1 MVGEWM
7 KSLIHLNL
15 LEIKDVPTRFEAGTP
30 NIAGVI
36 GFGAELKYI
45 NEISIDNIY
54 KHEIELKNYMIEK
67 LKEIPQIVIIS
78 NSDSGM
84 VTFNIDGIFRQDVAV
99 YWYKYK
105 ICVRGGNQCEK
116 DNKKWNSSK

>member
-1 MVGEWM
+1 M
-7 KSLIHLNL
+7 

-36 GFGAELKYI
+36 GFGAEFKYI
-45 NEISIDNIY
+45 NEIGIDNIY

>member
-1 MVGEWM
+1 MNMIYIKNGSFNVWWGMNE
-7 KSLIHLNL
+7 KFDSHDCI
-15 LEIKDVPTRFEAGTP
+15 EIKVVPTRFEAGTP

-99 YWYKYK
+99 Y
-105 ICVRGGNQCEK
+105 
-116 DNKKWNSSK
+116 